1 MSGRKRVRRRSA
13 AWLKPIAVPHE
24 EPEVHILTKVFAV
37 FAAVLSLVLA
47 TLTMSMSFNTRE
59 VASAL
64 QSAEATAAAEKA
76 QKDAEVNR
84 AAEERSRLER
94 QLQDLANENARQ
106 RGVNRDLET
115 ENARLRADV
124 TREREAAQAI
134 QTQIGDFDKT
144 VAAQTRLIESFRAQN
159 EDLRNESNRLRS
171 ESLALEDRLNDR
183 ESEQGVLEQTIRALE
198 EQLAAAERARTGAAT
213 PSGTTPQAPFD
224 FSGSVITTRVTSVAR
239 DQATGDTLIE
249 LAAGSNDRLAPNM
262 RLYITRGN
270 QWVADV
276 VVIRADLNQ
285 AVARVNLISRGQTV
299 QTGDTVLSRL
309 R

>member
-1 MSGRKRVRRRSA
+1 M
-13 AWLKPIAVPHE
+13 
-24 EPEVHILTKVFAV
+24 HILTKVFAV

-47 TLTMSMSFNTRE
+47 TLTMAMAFNTGE
-59 VASAL
+59 VAAAL

-94 QLQDLANENARQ
+94 QMQVQSNEIARQ

-115 ENARLRADV
+115 ENARLRSDV
-124 TREREAAQAI
+124 TRERETAQAI

-144 VAAQTRLIESFRAQN
+144 VAAQTRLIESYRNQID
-159 EDLRNESNRLRS
+159 DLRSESGRLRS

-198 EQLAAAERARTGAAT
+198 EQLAAAERARSG
-213 PSGTTPQAPFD
+213 GTTTAGTTARAPFD
-224 FSGSVITTRVTSVAR
+224 FSGPVITTRVSSVAR
-239 DQATGDTLIE
+239 DASSGDTLIE
-249 LAAGSNDRLAPNM
+249 LSAGSNDRVAQNM
-262 RLYITRGN
+262 RLFVTRGN
-270 QWVADV
+270 QWIADV
-276 VVIRADLNQ
+276 VVIRTDLNQ
-285 AVARVNLISRGQTV
+285 AVARVNLIKSGETIQN
-299 QTGDTVLSRL
+299 GDIVLSRL